1 MPGRGFALVCSGRQ
15 HHVIGGGAGHGV
27 GGCILVM
34 LLRWYSNN
42 DRWRICV
49 DPFS

>member
-34 LLRWYSNN
+34 SNN
-42 DRWRICV
+42 DRWWICV